1 MSTQICSTDLN
12 VLKPGLLHFTVKTLK
27 FLLDSNT
34 LSVLTLISSQSG
46 ELWCFC
52 WEGFAWFP
60 SSFWSTYS
68 LWVAGIKRHQ
78 FQRRQQPYHGM
89 GTFTSMRIEVAK
101 RKHLLLYLNFRW
113 HHKIFLKNKALCTS
127 FITQINSYDNDKVLL
142 GFHTGRLGDLQKQCL
157 PLSYVSLSSAQAT
170 NEQKFKEVLGS
181 WQLGVGSHE
190 NCGWR

>member
-1 MSTQICSTDLN
+1 M
-12 VLKPGLLHFTVKTLK
+12 
-27 FLLDSNT
+27 FLLGRICMVSQFLLINIQS
-34 LSVLTLISSQSG
+34 LSSWNKKTSIP
-46 ELWCFC
+46 EKTAAIPW
-52 WEGFAWFP
+52 
-60 SSFWSTYS
+60 
-68 LWVAGIKRHQ
+68 
-78 FQRRQQPYHGM
+78 HGKFYFHANWD
-89 GTFTSMRIEVAK
+89 GQ